1 MCHRKDFSETNYYK
15 SILILSFRY
24 RTLFQKLYWENGG
37 VWSFFG
43 IFSDCLLFVF
53 PSVCPYLNFSH
64 FHLHLHSQW
73 CNFNQTWHTASL
85 PKGNSSLFKWKR
97 NALSHEEII
106 SKTHCRNL
114 KIFFSRTPRQ
124 ISTKLGKMNLA
135 RNKLLAIFFLSLL
148 EGVS

>member
-43 IFSDCLLFVF
+43 IFSDCLLSVF

-85 PKGNSSLFKWKR
+85 PKGNSSLF
-97 NALSHEEII
+97 SP
-106 SKTHCRNL
+106 
-114 KIFFSRTPRQ
+114 FPRRDNIKNTLQ
-124 ISTKLGKMNLA
+124 KFKNFLLQNPKANFNQTGQNEFGK
-135 RNKLLAIFFLSLL
+135 K
-148 EGVS
+148 